1 MLDSRR
7 ANLAIVS
14 YVTVC
19 AKRRSWFTS
28 LTYMPVGNAEDGQKD
43 KSVAHVIKCTFLNL
57 IAIQKT
63 MTLLTVGINYNTA
76 PVSIRE
82 RLAFPAE
89 ILDSSLKELWRLKDI
104 SEAAIL
110 STCNRTEFY
119 CEANTENQQI
129 LIDWVADHRKIKPTD
144 FTPYLY
150 SHIDSELIRHMF
162 RVACGLDSMILG
174 EPQILGQM
182 KGAYQAAYD
191 AGTLG
196 KHLGRLFQHTFA
208 AAKKV
213 RTDTA
218 IGSSPVSVAFAAVQL
233 AQQIFDKLGEQTAI
247 LIGAGETIELTAR
260 HLVQQGIGRIIIAN
274 RTYDKA
280 HALAM
285 RFNGYAIALAELPLH
300 LAEAD
305 IVVSSTASQLPI
317 LGKGRVESAIKK
329 RKHKPMF
336 MVDLAVPRDIEA
348 EVEQLDDVYLYTVD
362 DLQNTIDQNMDN
374 RRRAA
379 EQAEEIID
387 TQVENFLAW
396 LRAQGAQTT
405 IKDFRLQAELT
416 RDETLTKTLGLLNSG
431 MAPEEAL
438 KRLAHTLTNKLIHTP
453 SAQIREAGANERHD
467 LIAAAREIFK
477 LNTTQ

>member
-1 MLDSRR
+1 
-7 ANLAIVS
+7 
-14 YVTVC
+14 
-19 AKRRSWFTS
+19 
-28 LTYMPVGNAEDGQKD
+28 
-43 KSVAHVIKCTFLNL
+43 
-57 IAIQKT
+57 
-63 MTLLTVGINYNTA
+63 MTLLALGINYNTA
-76 PVSIRE
+76 PVAVRE
-82 RLAFPAE
+82 RLAFPADM
-89 ILDSSLKELWRLKDI
+89 LDSTLKNLGKVQTI

-119 CEANTENQQI
+119 CKSENEDQNA
-129 LIDWVADHRKIKPTD
+129 LIEWIADTKHIQPVE

-150 SHIDSELIRHMF
+150 SYKNSESIRHMF

-182 KGAYQAAYD
+182 KTAYHAANQ

-196 KHLGRLFQHTFA
+196 KNLSKLFHHTFS

-233 AQQIFDKLGEQTAI
+233 AQQIFDKLSEQTAL

-260 HLVQQGIGRIIIAN
+260 HLHQHGIGRIIIAN
-274 RTYDKA
+274 RTFDKA

-285 RFNGYAIALAELPLH
+285 QFNGYAIALSEIPNH

-336 MVDLAVPRDIEA
+336 MVDLAVPRDIEP
-348 EVEQLDDVYLYTVD
+348 EVEQLRDVYLYTVD
-362 DLQNTIDQNMDN
+362 DLQNTVNQNMDS

-387 TQVENFLAW
+387 TQVEHFLAW
-396 LRAQGAQTT
+396 LRSQGAQET
-405 IKDFRLQAELT
+405 IRDYRLQAELT
-416 RDETLTKTLGLLNSG
+416 RDEALQKALLQ
-431 MAPEEAL
+431 L
-438 KRLAHTLTNKLIHTP
+438 KNGSPADEVLQRLAHTLTNKLIHTP
-453 SAQIREAGANERHD
+453 CAQLRDAGANERHD
-467 LIAAAREIFK
+467 LIAASREIFK
-477 LNTTQ
+477 LR

>member
-1 MLDSRR
+1 
-7 ANLAIVS
+7 
-14 YVTVC
+14 
-19 AKRRSWFTS
+19 
-28 LTYMPVGNAEDGQKD
+28 
-43 KSVAHVIKCTFLNL
+43 
-57 IAIQKT
+57 
-63 MTLLTVGINYNTA
+63 MTLLAVGINYNTA
-76 PVSIRE
+76 PVSVRE
-82 RLAFPAE
+82 RLSFPAE
-89 ILDSSLKELWRLKDI
+89 ILKSSLQELWRIKGI
-104 SEAAIL
+104 NEAAIL

-119 CEANTENQQI
+119 CTSTTANKQI
-129 LIDWVADHRKIKPTD
+129 LIDWVAESKQINAAD

-150 SHIDSELIRHMF
+150 CHTDSELIRHMF

-182 KGAYQAAYD
+182 KTAYQAAYE

-196 KHLGRLFQHTFA
+196 KRLGKLFQYTFT

-233 AQQIFDKLGEQTAI
+233 AQQIFDKLSEQTAL

-260 HLVQQGIGRIIIAN
+260 HLSQQGVGRIIIAN

-280 HALAM
+280 HALAVQ
-285 RFNGYAIALAELPLH
+285 FNGYAIALSELPVH

-305 IVVSSTASQLPI
+305 IVISSTASQLPI
-317 LGKGRVESAIKK
+317 LGKGSVESALKK

-348 EVEQLDDVYLYTVD
+348 EVEQLRDVYLYTID
-362 DLQNTIDQNMDN
+362 DLQNIIDQNMN
-374 RRRAA
+374 SRRLAA

-387 TQVENFLAW
+387 TQVGHFLTW
-396 LRAQGAQTT
+396 LRAQGAQST
-405 IKDFRLQAELT
+405 IQDYRHQAEQS
-416 RDETLTKTLGLLNSG
+416 RDEALQKALALLKSG
-431 MAPEEAL
+431 TPAEL
-438 KRLAHTLTNKLIHTP
+438 VLNRLAHSLTNKLIHTP
-453 SAQIREAGANERHD
+453 STQIRAAAENERHD

-477 LNTTQ
+477 LTNSQ

>member
-1 MLDSRR
+1 M
-7 ANLAIVS
+7 
-14 YVTVC
+14 T
-19 AKRRSWFTS
+19 
-28 LTYMPVGNAEDGQKD
+28 
-43 KSVAHVIKCTFLNL
+43 L
-57 IAIQKT
+57 IAI
-63 MTLLTVGINYNTA
+63 GINYNTA

-89 ILDSSLKELWRLKDI
+89 ILNHSLQQLWQSKHI
-104 SEAAIL
+104 EEAAIL

-119 CEANTENQQI
+119 CETTQGNQQALVDWI
-129 LIDWVADHRKIKPTD
+129 AQSRQIDAEE

-150 SHIDSELIRHMF
+150 SYQDSQSIRHMF

-182 KGAYQAAYD
+182 KTAYQAAYE

-196 KHLGRLFQHTFA
+196 KYLGKLFQYTFS

-233 AQQIFDKLGEQTAI
+233 AQQIFDDLKEQTAI

-260 HLVQQGIGRIIIAN
+260 HLYQHGIGRIIIAN

-280 HALAM
+280 HNLAVQ
-285 RFNGYAIALAELPLH
+285 FNGYAIALSELPKH

-317 LGKGRVESAIKK
+317 LGKGLLESAVKK
-329 RKHKPMF
+329 RKHKPIF

-348 EVEQLDDVYLYTVD
+348 EVAQLNDVYLYTVD
-362 DLQNTIDQNMDN
+362 DLKNTIDENMN
-374 RRRAA
+374 SRRRAA

-387 TQVENFLAW
+387 TEVEHFLGW
-396 LRAQGAQTT
+396 LRSQGAQST
-405 IKDFRLQAELT
+405 IRDYRMQAEGIREAAL
-416 RDETLTKTLGLLNSG
+416 EKALSQLSNGVP
-431 MAPEEAL
+431 PEEAL
-438 KRLAHTLTNKLIHTP
+438 KRLAHGLTNKLIHTP
-453 SAQIREAGANERHD
+453 SAQIREAGINERPD
-467 LIAAAREIFK
+467 LIAAARELFK
-477 LNTTQ
+477 LQNQQ

>member
-1 MLDSRR
+1 
-7 ANLAIVS
+7 
-14 YVTVC
+14 
-19 AKRRSWFTS
+19 
-28 LTYMPVGNAEDGQKD
+28 
-43 KSVAHVIKCTFLNL
+43 
-57 IAIQKT
+57 
-63 MTLLTVGINYNTA
+63 MTLLAVGINYNTA

-82 RLAFPAE
+82 RLAYPAE
-89 ILDSSLKELWRLKDI
+89 ILDSSLKDLWRLKDI

-119 CEANTENQQI
+119 CESSNENKHI
-129 LIDWVADHRKIKPTD
+129 LIDWVAQTRNIKPND
-144 FTPYLY
+144 LTPYLY
-150 SHIDSELIRHMF
+150 TYNDNQLIRHMF
-162 RVACGLDSMILG
+162 RVACGLDSMVLG

-182 KGAYQAAYD
+182 KAAYQAANE

-196 KHLGRLFQHTFA
+196 KYLGKLFQHTFS

-233 AQQIFDKLGEQTAI
+233 AQQIFDKLSEQTAI

-260 HLVQQGIGRIIIAN
+260 HLVQHGIGRIIIAN

-280 HALAM
+280 HALAT
-285 RFNGYAIALAELPLH
+285 RFNGYAISLSELPIH

-305 IVVSSTASQLPI
+305 IVVSSTASSLPI

-336 MVDLAVPRDIEA
+336 MVDLAVPRDIES
-348 EVEQLDDVYLYTVD
+348 EVEQLNDVYLYTVD
-362 DLQNTIDQNMDN
+362 DLKNTIDQNMDN
-374 RRRAA
+374 RRKAA

-387 TQVENFLAW
+387 TQVEHFLSW
-396 LRAQGAQTT
+396 LRSQGALTT
-405 IKDFRLQAELT
+405 IKDYRIQAEQI
-416 RDETLTKTLGLLNSG
+416 RDDALRKTLNQLQSG
-431 MAPEEAL
+431 ISAEEAL
-438 KRLAHTLTNKLIHTP
+438 QRLAHTLTNKLIHTP

-477 LNTTQ
+477 LNNTQ